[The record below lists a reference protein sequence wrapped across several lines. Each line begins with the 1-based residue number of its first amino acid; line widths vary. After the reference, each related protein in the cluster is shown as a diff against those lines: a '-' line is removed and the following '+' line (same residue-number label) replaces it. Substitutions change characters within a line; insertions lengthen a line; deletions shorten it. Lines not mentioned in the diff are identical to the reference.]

1 MQKAFL
7 FSAVFFVLVFNAVK
21 AQAEDIAAQHEQ
33 VIQNSQQE
41 SVITESS
48 PETAVETSVANEDKV
63 SCEETKAVKPEE
75 KKQCDKS
82 ADGKIHP
89 FIRMDMGFTYASF
102 SYKNASLGEFQGM
115 YDLGAGI
122 EYKRGR
128 FELNYQARQSIS
140 NPISAVFGLGITEVS
155 MNSIMLN
162 AYYDFVK
169 SKSFAMYIG
178 AGAGGNFWNL
188 TTHDSI
194 LHQDQSYSG
203 TSFAGAGYF
212 GMIIGLFAGLGMDLG
227 LDYYFVNDLK
237 MNTIM
242 PKIGLRYTF

>member
-1 MQKAFL
+1 
-7 FSAVFFVLVFNAVK
+7 
-21 AQAEDIAAQHEQ
+21 
-33 VIQNSQQE
+33 
-41 SVITESS
+41 
-48 PETAVETSVANEDKV
+48 
-63 SCEETKAVKPEE
+63 
-75 KKQCDKS
+75 
-82 ADGKIHP
+82 
-89 FIRMDMGFTYASF
+89 MDMGFTYASF

-122 EYKRGR
+122 QYKRGR
-128 FELNYQARQSIS
+128 FELNYQARQSVS
-140 NPISAVFGLGITEVS
+140 NPISAIFGLGITEVS

-188 TTHDSI
+188 KTHDSI
-194 LHQDQSYSG
+194 LHEDNEYSG

-227 LDYYFVNDLK
+227 LDYYFVNDLQ

>member
-48 PETAVETSVANEDKV
+48 PASIDETAVANEDKS
-63 SCEETKAVKPEE
+63 SCEAKSEE
-75 KKQCDKS
+75 KKQCDTS
-82 ADGKIHP
+82 ADDKIHP

-122 EYKRGR
+122 QYKRGR
-128 FELNYQARQSIS
+128 FELNYQARQSVS
-140 NPISAVFGLGITEVS
+140 NPISAIFGLGITEVS

-188 TTHDSI
+188 KTHDSI
-194 LHQDQSYSG
+194 LHEDNEYSG
-203 TSFAGAGYF
+203 TSFAGAGYL

-227 LDYYFVNDLK
+227 LDYYFVNDLQ